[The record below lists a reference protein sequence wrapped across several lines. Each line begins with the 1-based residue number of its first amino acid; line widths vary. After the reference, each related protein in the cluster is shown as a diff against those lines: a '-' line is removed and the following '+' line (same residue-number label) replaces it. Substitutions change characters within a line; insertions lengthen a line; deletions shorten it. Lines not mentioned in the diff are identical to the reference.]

1 MLFGLV
7 CTADKRARGSG
18 VYEEISQ
25 QLAACRDFVVEC
37 GLDAMALAERQCVD
51 ELLGI
56 GLSISCLR
64 PSQGSDLR
72 FGLLGSGAAGKLGFK
87 QKLWRWW
94 RESGAQSQQDSD
106 IVLSVRLCMLKSG

>member
-7 CTADKRARGSG
+7 CTADKRARRRG

-25 QLAACRDFVVEC
+25 QLAAACRDFVVEC
-37 GLDAMALAERQCVD
+37 GLDARALAERQCVD

-56 GLSISCLR
+56 GLSIFCLR

-72 FGLLGSGAAGKLGFK
+72 FGLLGSGTAGKLGFK
-87 QKLWRWW
+87 QKLWRWR
-94 RESGAQSQQDSD
+94 RESGAQSQQDV
-106 IVLSVRLCMLKSG
+106 VLSVCLCMRNCG